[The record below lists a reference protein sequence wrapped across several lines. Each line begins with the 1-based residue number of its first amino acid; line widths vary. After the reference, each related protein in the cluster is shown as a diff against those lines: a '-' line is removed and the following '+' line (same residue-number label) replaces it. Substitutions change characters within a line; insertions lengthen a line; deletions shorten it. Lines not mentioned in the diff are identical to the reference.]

1 MSFNIEIYEDDDLP
15 SIDKKLT
22 EFETDIYHSRFWME
36 ANQKLQDG
44 SLFSM
49 IISDNGDKA
58 FLPLLKRKINES
70 NYYDLITPYG
80 YGGIAFNKTATND
93 FKNNVLDEVLNY
105 LSNNKCVSLFLRLHP
120 LLNRSINSSHISKNG
135 VTLAVN
141 LDNKYEDI
149 KKSYASGH
157 RYDIKKALKTENIS
171 VIDDIDFEY
180 FREFIDIYIET
191 MEKLNASD
199 FYHFNEDYFY
209 YLKDSLGDSL
219 KLIVVKLDDAV
230 IGASLF
236 MMHNNII
243 QYHLSGTTEEGRSYQ
258 PSKLIIDY
266 MIKFG
271 VSEDYKYLHLGG
283 GVGGKKD
290 NLYEFK
296 KRFSATELDFSTVKM
311 ITNKEIYTDLC
322 TNLNYSDSEIKD
334 LSGFF
339 PLYRK

>member
-1 MSFNIEIYEDDDLP
+1 MSHNVKIYENDELLVIDRDLV
-15 SIDKKLT
+15 
-22 EFETDIYHSRFWME
+22 EFDTDIYHSRLWLQ
-36 ANQKLQDG
+36 ANQELQEG
-44 SLFSM
+44 SLFAIM
-49 IISDNGDKA
+49 VENGSNRA
-58 FLPLLKRKINES
+58 FLPLLKRDINHES
-70 NYYDLITPYG
+70 YYDLITPYG
-80 YGGIAFNKTATND
+80 YGGIAFSKDATAS
-93 FKNNVLDEVLNY
+93 FKNTVLDKVYEY
-105 LSNNKCVSLFLRLHP
+105 LSDDKCISMFLRLHP
-120 LLNRSINSSHISKNG
+120 LLNGDIDSSCIFQNG
-135 VTLAVN
+135 VTLAVK
-141 LDNKYEDI
+141 LDRDYETI

-157 RYDIKKALKTENIS
+157 RYDIKKALKTESIS

-271 VSEDYKYLHLGG
+271 VSEDYEYLHLGG
-283 GVGGKKD
+283 GVGSEKD
-290 NLYEFK
+290 KLYEFK
-296 KRFSATELDFSTVKM
+296 KRFSASEFNFTTVKM
-311 ITNKEIYTDLC
+311 ITNKEVYTDLC

>member
-49 IISDNGDKA
+49 IISDDDNKA

-80 YGGIAFNKTATND
+80 YGGIAFNKAATDD

-120 LLNRSINSSHISKNG
+120 LLNKSINSSHISKNG
-135 VTLAVN
+135 VTLAVE

-157 RYDIKKALKTENIS
+157 RYDIKKALKNDNIS
-171 VIDDIDFEY
+171 ITDDVDFKY
-180 FREFIDIYIET
+180 FDEFIDIYINT
-191 MEKLNASD
+191 MNKLEASD
-199 FYHFNEDYFY
+199 FYYFNRSYFY
-209 YLKDSLGDSL
+209 TLKNSLSNSL
-219 KLIVVKLDDAV
+219 KLIVVKINDDV

-236 MMHNNII
+236 MIHNSII
-243 QYHLSGTTEEGRSYQ
+243 QYHLSGTTDEGRKYQ
-258 PSKLIIDY
+258 PSKLILDY
-266 MIKFG
+266 MIEFG
-271 VSEDYKYLHLGG
+271 VSNGYKYLHLGG
-283 GVGGKKD
+283 GVGAEKD
-290 NLYEFK
+290 NLYQFK
-296 KRFSATELDFSTVKM
+296 KRFAATDYNFCTVKM
-311 ITNKEIYTDLC
+311 ITNKEVYFDLC
-322 TNLNYSDSEIKD
+322 KALNYSESEID
-334 LSGFF
+334 NHSDFF